1 MHEKTREN
9 RLRRLARRRGLS
21 LIKYRNGAGFGLI
34 DVDTNGLVLGD
45 RDNVGVGYD
54 LDVIE
59 GELSQRRLVR
69 PVKTCTE
76 CGTEF
81 HARAD
86 AAYCSTACRHRAY
99 RHRNANRNVPSAV
112 GAGVTVAATIGSLI
126 SESDRITSELEK
138 HTADMNYPGTDEFNA
153 HTFPRHPFDDSAY
166 EVLHDLAERMEQV
179 SNDLYSA
186 EEERQSYAALT
197 PQQKTARTQE
207 LEEIAEDAEASAG
220 RETEW
225 ERAALLGRQL
235 GRRCRRN

>member
-1 MHEKTREN
+1 M
-9 RLRRLARRRGLS
+9 
-21 LIKYRNGAGFGLI
+21 
-34 DVDTNGLVLGD
+34 
-45 RDNVGVGYD
+45 
-54 LDVIE
+54 
-59 GELSQRRLVR
+59 
-69 PVKTCTE
+69 KTCTE

-86 AAYCSTACRHRAY
+86 AAYCSTACRQRAY

-112 GAGVTVAATIGSLI
+112 GAGVPVAATIGSLI

-207 LEEIAEDAEASAG
+207 MEEIAEDTEASAG

-225 ERAALLGRQL
+225 ERGGAARDSLGGVAAGIDGAGPLPRVRQEVRAVRWPGRNDKRHPSVL
-235 GRRCRRN
+235 GVLPAQPGWPLTLGARRPVASSSW

>member
-1 MHEKTREN
+1 
-9 RLRRLARRRGLS
+9 
-21 LIKYRNGAGFGLI
+21 
-34 DVDTNGLVLGD
+34 
-45 RDNVGVGYD
+45 
-54 LDVIE
+54 
-59 GELSQRRLVR
+59 
-69 PVKTCTE
+69 VKTCTE

-86 AAYCSTACRHRAY
+86 AAYCSTACRQRAY

-112 GAGVTVAATIGSLI
+112 GAGVPVAATIGSLI

-225 ERAALLGRQL
+225 ERGGAARETAWAALPPELTAPGRCHESVKRCGQCG
-235 GRRCRRN
+235 GRVETINGIHRCWACFRRSQDGCQPSAPGGRLRPGSGVNVA